1 MGSPRNKVKIS
12 ILAAQL
18 SFVMEEYLANAVV
31 EVAVSQIDFHLV
43 MTSRRVGLSGSA
55 SLIATFSSIGEN
67 W

>member
-1 MGSPRNKVKIS
+1 
-12 ILAAQL
+12 
-18 SFVMEEYLANAVV
+18 MEEYLANAVV